1 MLEIKNLDVWLAKK
15 PILESVSFAA
25 APGRISAV
33 IGPNGAGKSTLIKS
47 VMNLVKIRRGQI
59 LWHNRDLTGFS
70 RKALAKTVAYLPQNS
85 HPVPSK
91 VYDSVLLG
99 RKPHLSFR
107 PGQDDRRMV
116 DEIIEDLNLGDLKD
130 SCVTKISGGE
140 FQKSLIARL
149 LVQNVPVMLLDEPI
163 NHLDV
168 KNQLEIMELVQGLT
182 VSRKLV
188 SVIVLHD
195 LNFAM
200 GYADELLLLK
210 NGKIVFSGPPEK
222 LSVEKLKMAYQV
234 DLKIVPIDGKLK
246 VIF

>member
-1 MLEIKNLDVWLAKK
+1 MLEIKDLDVWLAKK
-15 PILESVSFAA
+15 PVLESVSFRA

-33 IGPNGAGKSTLIKS
+33 IGPNGAGKSTLFKAI
-47 VMNLVKIRRGQI
+47 MNLVKVKHGQI
-59 LWHNRDLTGFS
+59 LWHNSDLTDFS
-70 RKALAKTVAYLPQNS
+70 RKNLAKTVAYLPQNS
-85 HPVPSK
+85 HAVPST

-107 PGQDDRRMV
+107 PGPADRQMV
-116 DEIIEDLNLGDLKD
+116 DEIIVDLNLKDLKE

-168 KNQLEIMELVQGLT
+168 KNQLEIMDLVQALT
-182 VSRKLV
+182 IDRKLV

-210 NGKIVFSGPPEK
+210 NGKIVFNGPPAS

-234 DLKIVPIDGKLK
+234 DLKIVSIDGKLK